1 MGTKMKGLLKG
12 LRYISQI
19 FDTDTKEQEMQIGYP
34 TDVKHVA
41 HIGWDGPS
49 VNAPGWRNELRSSS
63 VPLTAPI
70 AGGVPPKYPSE
81 IGGVQDSSARD
92 QPEVPARRSSRHNAS
107 LAGHSVDSPHRE
119 SRLSRRH
126 QSSGA
131 AAVDS
136 LVRESSEG
144 SRHGRRH
151 RGTAGLRQE
160 STAGSGDGGG
170 SQSQDGG
177 AAVPKRD
184 RPRRK
189 TKGSSS
195 GGGSVRSTSRSNAA
209 ASESEGGV
217 ESQSSYSA
225 PSLKTTREE
234 EGF

>member
-1 MGTKMKGLLKG
+1 MGTTMKGLLKG

-19 FDTDTKEQEMQIGYP
+19 FDAETKEPEMQIGYP

-49 VNAPGWRNELRSSS
+49 VNGPNWMNEFRSSS
-63 VPLTAPI
+63 VPFTAP
-70 AGGVPPKYPSE
+70 ADGGTPPKLPSE
-81 IGGVQDSSARD
+81 IRGAEDSPARD
-92 QPEVPARRSSRHNAS
+92 VPEFPARKSSRCNAS
-107 LAGHSVDSPHRE
+107 VAGHSVDSPHRE
-119 SRLSRRH
+119 SRQSRRH
-126 QSSGA
+126 PSSGA

-136 LVRESSEG
+136 SVGESSEG
-144 SRHGRRH
+144 SRHSRRH
-151 RGTAGLRQE
+151 RSTAGHRRQ

-170 SQSQDGG
+170 SESQDGG

-195 GGGSVRSTSRSNAA
+195 GSGSVKSTSRSNAV
-209 ASESEGGV
+209 ASESEGAV

-225 PSLKTTREE
+225 SSLNTTREE

>member
-19 FDTDTKEQEMQIGYP
+19 FDADAKEEEMQIGYP

-49 VNAPGWRNELRSSS
+49 VNGPSWMNEFQLPSDPHGEHEAGAQPKRPSSEFGGAQDSAARDLPELPAPRPSRRNAS
-63 VPLTAPI
+63 
-70 AGGVPPKYPSE
+70 AGG
-81 IGGVQDSSARD
+81 A
-92 QPEVPARRSSRHNAS
+92 
-107 LAGHSVDSPHRE
+107 SVDSPHNEPRH
-119 SRLSRRH
+119 SRRH
-126 QSSGA
+126 QSSS

-136 LVRESSEG
+136 PVGESSEG
-144 SRHGRRH
+144 CRHSRRH
-151 RGTAGLRQE
+151 RSSAGLRQE
-160 STAGSGDGGG
+160 STTGSSGG
-170 SQSQDGG
+170 SESQEGG

-195 GGGSVRSTSRSNAA
+195 SSGSVRSTSRSKAV
-209 ASESEGGV
+209 ASESEGVV
-217 ESQSSYSA
+217 ESQLSYSA
-225 PSLKTTREE
+225 PSLKTMREE